1 MLDQTTQD
9 TPDMAAVIQHELQK
23 QVVNEL
29 QNQVVPRL
37 NELQNQ
43 VVPRLNELQ
52 NQVVPL
58 RQAVP
63 LQKAIAETVMRT
75 SRVAP
80 IPYDRGDRT
89 AKRSRWSVEVREHYT
104 LGNDELRCAILSDIY
119 RDTLTSRERWAKSLG
134 WGSAFPAVAEH
145 IIPEGQ
151 PTPAAMA
158 DIRVDDPANA
168 IPLLKDLEQHYQAGH
183 FAILPSGRDLDD
195 GVEFKVYVSR
205 SMRRRAIFY
214 VKRTSD
220 DREQLPQDRRVI
232 VRKNGRQQE
241 LLLGDLDNR
250 TFTMRKAPSMRS
262 LYQKAVMAYGES
274 QKKHRGGIP
283 NPEETKYYE
292 RFLRRCTRLGSLLTR
307 ALVHPESQERER

>member
-9 TPDMAAVIQHELQK
+9 TPDIAAAIQHELQ
-23 QVVNEL
+23 Q
-29 QNQVVPRL
+29 QVVPRL
-37 NELQNQ
+37 NELK
-43 VVPRLNELQ
+43 
-52 NQVVPL
+52 
-58 RQAVP
+58 QAVP
-63 LQKAIAETVMRT
+63 LQKVIAETVMRT

-158 DIRVDDPANA
+158 DIRVDDPANT

-183 FAILPSGRDLDD
+183 FAILPSGADLDD
-195 GVEFKVYVSR
+195 GVEFKVYVSM

-220 DREQLPQDRRVI
+220 DREQLPQDRRVV
-232 VRKNGRQQE
+232 VRKNGREQE
-241 LLLGDLDNR
+241 LLLGHLDGCR
-250 TFTMRKAPSMRS
+250 FTMRKAPSMRS

-283 NPEETKYYE
+283 NPEETVYYE
-292 RFLRRCTRLGSLLTR
+292 RFLRHCTRLGSLLTR

>member
-9 TPDMAAVIQHELQK
+9 TPDIAAAIQHELQ
-23 QVVNEL
+23 Q
-29 QNQVVPRL
+29 QVVPRL
-37 NELQNQ
+37 NELK
-43 VVPRLNELQ
+43 
-52 NQVVPL
+52 
-58 RQAVP
+58 QAVP
-63 LQKAIAETVMRT
+63 LQKVIAETVMRT

-183 FAILPSGRDLDD
+183 FAILPSGADLDD
-195 GVEFKVYVSR
+195 GVEFKVYVSM

-220 DREQLPQDRRVI
+220 DREQLPQDRRVF

-250 TFTMRKAPSMRS
+250 TFTMRKAPSMR
-262 LYQKAVMAYGES
+262 
-274 QKKHRGGIP
+274 
-283 NPEETKYYE
+283 
-292 RFLRRCTRLGSLLTR
+292 LT
-307 ALVHPESQERER
+307 LPESRHGLWRKSKEASWWYPKP

>member
-9 TPDMAAVIQHELQK
+9 TPDIAAAIQHELQK
-23 QVVNEL
+23 QVV
-29 QNQVVPRL
+29 PRL
-37 NELQNQ
+37 NELK
-43 VVPRLNELQ
+43 
-52 NQVVPL
+52 
-58 RQAVP
+58 QAVP
-63 LQKAIAETVMRT
+63 LQKVIAETVMRT

-220 DREQLPQDRRVI
+220 DREQLPQDRRVV
-232 VRKNGRQQE
+232 VRKNGREQE
-241 LLLGDLDNR
+241 LLLGDLDGCR
-250 TFTMRKAPSMRS
+250 FTMRKAPSMRS

-283 NPEETKYYE
+283 NPEETVYYE
-292 RFLRRCTRLGSLLTR
+292 RFLRHCTRLGSLLTR

>member
-1 MLDQTTQD
+1 MENAQKLKELLLQSKSQSSED
-9 TPDMAAVIQHELQK
+9 TPDIAAAIQH
-23 QVVNEL
+23 V
-29 QNQVVPRL
+29 L
-37 NELQNQ
+37 NELK
-43 VVPRLNELQ
+43 
-52 NQVVPL
+52 
-58 RQAVP
+58 QAVP
-63 LQKAIAETVMRT
+63 LQKVIAETVMRT

-104 LGNDELRCAILSDIY
+104 LGNGELRCAILPDIY
-119 RDTLTSRERWAKSLG
+119 RDTLTSMERWAKSLG

-183 FAILPSGRDLDD
+183 FAILPSGKNLDD
-195 GVEFKVYVSR
+195 GVEFKVYVSTA
-205 SMRRRAIFY
+205 MRGQHIFY

-220 DREQLPQDRRVI
+220 VREALPRDPRVF
-232 VRKNGRQQE
+232 VLRQNGREQE
-241 LLLGDLDNR
+241 LLLGDLDGCR
-250 TFTMRKAPSMRS
+250 FRMRKAPSMRS
-262 LYQKAVMAYGES
+262 LYQKAVMVYGES

-283 NPEETKYYE
+283 NPEETVYYE
-292 RFLRRCTRLGSLLTR
+292 RFLRHCTRLGSLLTR
-307 ALVHPESQERER
+307 ALVHPESQ

>member
-9 TPDMAAVIQHELQK
+9 TPDIAAAIQHELQ
-23 QVVNEL
+23 Q
-29 QNQVVPRL
+29 QVVPRL
-37 NELQNQ
+37 NELK
-43 VVPRLNELQ
+43 
-52 NQVVPL
+52 
-58 RQAVP
+58 QAVP
-63 LQKAIAETVMRT
+63 LQKVIAETVMRT

-220 DREQLPQDRRVI
+220 DREQLPQDRRVV
-232 VRKNGRQQE
+232 VRKNGREQE
-241 LLLGDLDNR
+241 LLLGDLDGCR
-250 TFTMRKAPSMRS
+250 FTMRKAPSMRS

-283 NPEETKYYE
+283 NPEETVYYE
-292 RFLRRCTRLGSLLTR
+292 RFLRHCTRLGSLLTR

>member
-1 MLDQTTQD
+1 
-9 TPDMAAVIQHELQK
+9 
-23 QVVNEL
+23 
-29 QNQVVPRL
+29 
-37 NELQNQ
+37 
-43 VVPRLNELQ
+43 
-52 NQVVPL
+52 
-58 RQAVP
+58 
-63 LQKAIAETVMRT
+63 MRT

-195 GVEFKVYVSR
+195 GVEFKVYVSM

-220 DREQLPQDRRVI
+220 DREQLPQDRRVV
-232 VRKNGRQQE
+232 VRKNGREQE
-241 LLLGDLDNR
+241 LLLGDLDGCR
-250 TFTMRKAPSMRS
+250 FTMRKAPSMRS

-283 NPEETKYYE
+283 NPEETVYYE
-292 RFLRRCTRLGSLLTR
+292 RFLRHCTRLGSLLTR

>member
-9 TPDMAAVIQHELQK
+9 TPDIAAAIQHELQ
-23 QVVNEL
+23 Q
-29 QNQVVPRL
+29 QVVPRL
-37 NELQNQ
+37 NELK
-43 VVPRLNELQ
+43 
-52 NQVVPL
+52 
-58 RQAVP
+58 QAVP
-63 LQKAIAETVMRT
+63 LQKVIAETVMRT

-104 LGNDELRCAILSDIY
+104 LGNDELRCAILSHIY

-158 DIRVDDPANA
+158 DIRVDDPANT

-220 DREQLPQDRRVI
+220 DREQLPQDRRVV
-232 VRKNGRQQE
+232 VRKNGREQE
-241 LLLGDLDNR
+241 LLLGDLDGCR
-250 TFTMRKAPSMRS
+250 FTMRKAPSMRS

-283 NPEETKYYE
+283 NPEETVYYE
-292 RFLRRCTRLGSLLTR
+292 RFLRHCTRLGSLLTR